1 MRGGALEADDGLR
14 VAVLHAVGVVASV
27 VLVAVR
33 LPALARSLVRR
44 AVRALQFD
52 RVVNDQAWKSRCE
65 G

>member
-33 LPALARSLVRR
+33 LPALARRLVRR
-44 AVRALQFD
+44 AVRALQWPMA
-52 RVVNDQAWKSRCE
+52 VQ
-65 G
+65 